1 MIAGRI
7 RQDGRLWAAVL
18 FFAEARRGPCASNS
32 SHRLTQGSATMGDIA
47 RKTDRG
53 AVASR
58 SPVLFYS
65 VLLKT
70 SLCLSTTLISKSR

>member
-1 MIAGRI
+1 
-7 RQDGRLWAAVL
+7 
-18 FFAEARRGPCASNS
+18 
-32 SHRLTQGSATMGDIA
+32 MGDIA
-47 RKTDRG
+47 RKTDQG

>member
-18 FFAEARRGPCASNS
+18 FLQRPAGAVRIQLQPQTDAGKRD
-32 SHRLTQGSATMGDIA
+32 HGDIA

>member
-18 FFAEARRGPCASNS
+18 FLQEAAGAMRINS
-32 SHRLTQGSATMGDIA
+32 SCRLTRGSATMGTLPGK
-47 RKTDRG
+47 RTGG
-53 AVASR
+53 AVANR

>member
-1 MIAGRI
+1 
-7 RQDGRLWAAVL
+7 
-18 FFAEARRGPCASNS
+18 
-32 SHRLTQGSATMGDIA
+32 MGDIA

-53 AVASR
+53 AVTSR

-70 SLCLSTTLISKSR
+70 SLSLSTTLISKSR